1 MPPANNRFM
10 SILLTKRAQ
19 NTEVSIPI
27 AKVIPK
33 PLTGPVPNQMR
44 IEAVIKVVRF
54 ASIIV
59 ENAFAYPPVN
69 AFSELFPDRNS
80 SLILSKI
87 RIFASTAIPT
97 VSTKAAMPGSVKV
110 A

>member
-1 MPPANNRFM
+1 M
-10 SILLTKRAQ
+10 KRAQ
-19 NTEVSIPI
+19 KTEVTIPI
-27 AKVIPK
+27 ARVIPN

-44 IEAVIKVVRF
+44 MEAVIKVVRF

-59 ENAFAYPPVN
+59 EKALAYPPAS
-69 AFSELFPDRNS
+69 AFSELFPDLNS

-87 RIFASTAIPT
+87 RMFASTAIPT
-97 VSTKAAMPGSVKV
+97 VRTNAAIPGSVKV